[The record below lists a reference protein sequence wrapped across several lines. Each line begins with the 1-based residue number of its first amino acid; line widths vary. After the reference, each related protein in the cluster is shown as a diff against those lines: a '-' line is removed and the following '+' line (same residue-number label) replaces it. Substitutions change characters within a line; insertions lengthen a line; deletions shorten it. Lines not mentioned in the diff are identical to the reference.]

1 MVVVH
6 ARVHAIASGR
16 DAVARAIRELTT
28 QARRQEG
35 CVSYLAAE
43 MLDEPGEFLVVGA
56 WDDESAMRAHYD
68 GAAYGRFAADVTPLL
83 AQPSDTAVYMVSEP
97 LRPIADLSSEPLR
110 QD

>member
-35 CVSYLAAE
+35 CVEYLGAE
-43 MLDEPGEFLVVGA
+43 MLDEPGEFLVVSA
-56 WDDESAMRAHYD
+56 WDDESSMRAHYE
-68 GAAYGRFAADVTPLL
+68 GADYGRFGTDVTPLL
-83 AQPSDTAVYMVSEP
+83 AQPSDTAVYTVSQP
-97 LRPIADLSSEPLR
+97 TRPIPDLSSEPLR